1 MKNEKITIKEMKE
14 KANIKNLSN
23 GAIKFYIK
31 DLQDE
36 GKGKRAIINKLIKE
50 DEKITEYKNAK
61 HIKDMTIT
69 IEWKKS
75 RTWGANPHAQIK
87 GHYIDNSYFYDNNDF
102 TCSGC
107 GYDKESTVL
116 SQIFNKYFRYQLYK
130 IKKNN
135 KKAKGLPYGAN
146 IDTKFNPYFEYG
158 VGTNCYFKLVQF
170 FGGKM
175 QHVASGK
182 MFDTYYVEFKK

>member
-14 KANIKNLSN
+14 KANIQHLSN
-23 GAIKFYIK
+23 EAIKFYIK

-116 SQIFNKYFRYQLYK
+116 SQIFNKSILCAMFSSAFHVLKVYEPLAFPVMLSSINISSYK
-130 IKKNN
+130 
-135 KKAKGLPYGAN
+135 
-146 IDTKFNPYFEYG
+146 
-158 VGTNCYFKLVQF
+158 V
-170 FGGKM
+170 
-175 QHVASGK
+175 
-182 MFDTYYVEFKK
+182 